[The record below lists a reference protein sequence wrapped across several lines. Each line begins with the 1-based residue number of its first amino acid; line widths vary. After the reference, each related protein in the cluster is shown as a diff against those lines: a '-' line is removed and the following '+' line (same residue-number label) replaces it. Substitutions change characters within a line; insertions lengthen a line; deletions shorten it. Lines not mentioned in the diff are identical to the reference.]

1 MERCCTGGKGFVMKK
16 IVDDV
21 RLIFKCCSLYYQ
33 DGLGQKE
40 ICELLGISR
49 PTVSRMLTIGRERG
63 IVRIEIQ
70 NPDNIAYGQLERM
83 LEKKYHLQEVV
94 VVPSSPLSD
103 GQYPIS
109 SEIGSAT
116 LEYLSRVLMDGYLV
130 GITMGL
136 AIQNVVRSDYFIR
149 SPIRATFVPLVGGV
163 AESRLDIHSNYLAQE
178 FADRFAGNCVQFFAP
193 AVFSRREVLE
203 GFLEEK
209 TIRNVTR
216 LYPRLDLVLMGIGIP
231 STEHSTILRTGYVD
245 RSILA
250 AFAARGAVGDIALRY
265 FDADGDTTPFRDFNE
280 RVAGIPLDL
289 LKKILRRVGVAG
301 GSQKKDAVRGAIR
314 GGFIN
319 VLITDIDC
327 AEHLL

>member
-1 MERCCTGGKGFVMKK
+1 MKK

-40 ICELLGISR
+40 ICEVLGISR
-49 PTVSRMLTIGRERG
+49 PTVSRMLTIGKERG

-70 NPDNIAYGQLERM
+70 NPDNIAYGKMERE
-83 LEKKYHLQEVV
+83 LEKKFNLQEVIIV
-94 VVPSSPLSD
+94 SSSPISD
-103 GQYPIS
+103 GQYPIN

-116 LEYLSRVLMDGYLV
+116 LEYLSRVLLDGYLV

-136 AIQNVVRSDYFIR
+136 SIQNVVRSDYFIR
-149 SPIRATFVPLVGGV
+149 SPIKATFVPLVGGV

-178 FADRFAGNCVQFFAP
+178 FADRFVGDCVQFFSP

-203 GFLEEK
+203 GFLQEK
-209 TIRNVTR
+209 TIQNVIR
-216 LYPRLDLVLMGIGIP
+216 LYARLDLVLMGIGVP
-231 STEHSTILRTGYVD
+231 TTEHSTILRTGYVD
-245 RSILA
+245 HTILEE
-250 AFAARGAVGDIALRY
+250 FTVRGAVGDIALRY
-265 FDADGDTTPFRDFNE
+265 FDENGDTTPFQDFND
-280 RVAGIPLDL
+280 RVAGISLAA
-289 LKKILRRVGVAG
+289 LKKIPRRVGVAG
-301 GSQKKDAVRGAIR
+301 GRHKKDAVLGAIR

-327 AEHLL
+327 AENLL

>member
-1 MERCCTGGKGFVMKK
+1 MKK

-40 ICELLGISR
+40 ICEVLGISR
-49 PTVSRMLTIGRERG
+49 PTVSRMLSIGKERG

-70 NPDNIAYGQLERM
+70 NPDNIAYGQMERD
-83 LEKKYHLQEVV
+83 LEKKFGLQEVII
-94 VVPSSPLSD
+94 VPSSPISD
-103 GQYPIS
+103 GQHPVS

-149 SPIRATFVPLVGGV
+149 NPIKATFVPLVGGV

-178 FADRFAGNCVQFFAP
+178 FADRFVGDCIQFFSP

-203 GFLEEK
+203 GFLQEK
-209 TIRNVTR
+209 TIRNVIR
-216 LYPRLDLVLMGIGIP
+216 LYSRLDLVLMGIGIT

-245 RSILA
+245 HTILEE
-250 AFAARGAVGDIALRY
+250 FAARGAVGDIALRY
-265 FDADGDTTPFRDFNE
+265 FDKNGDTAPFQEFND
-280 RVAGIPLDL
+280 RVAGIPLDTL
-289 LKKILRRVGVAG
+289 RTIPRRVGVAG
-301 GSQKKDAVRGAIR
+301 GRVKKDAVLGAIR

-327 AEHLL
+327 AENLL

>member
-1 MERCCTGGKGFVMKK
+1 MKK

-40 ICELLGISR
+40 ICEALGISR
-49 PTVSRMLTIGRERG
+49 PTVSRMLTIGKERG

-70 NPDNIAYGQLERM
+70 NPDNIAYGKMERA
-83 LEKKYHLQEVV
+83 LEKKYNLQEVII
-94 VVPSSPLSD
+94 VPSSPISD
-103 GQYPIS
+103 GQYPIN

-149 SPIRATFVPLVGGV
+149 SPIKATFVPLVGGV

-178 FADRFAGNCVQFFAP
+178 FADRFVGDCVQFFAP

-209 TIRNVTR
+209 TIRNVIR
-216 LYPRLDLVLMGIGIP
+216 LYSRLDLVLMGIGIP
-231 STEHSTILRTGYVD
+231 STEHSTILQTGYVD
-245 RSILA
+245 RAILDE
-250 AFAARGAVGDIALRY
+250 FTARGAAGDIALRY
-265 FDADGDTTPFRDFNE
+265 FDADGDTTPFTDFNE
-280 RVAGIPLDL
+280 RVAGIPLDT
-289 LKKILRRVGVAG
+289 LKKIPRRVGVAG
-301 GSQKKDAVRGAIR
+301 GRAKKDAVLGAIR

-327 AEHLL
+327 AENLV

>member
-1 MERCCTGGKGFVMKK
+1 MKK

-40 ICELLGISR
+40 ICEVLGISR
-49 PTVSRMLTIGRERG
+49 PTVSRMLTIGKERG

-70 NPDNIAYGQLERM
+70 NPDNIAYGKMEREP
-83 LEKKYHLQEVV
+83 EKKYNLQEVII
-94 VVPSSPLSD
+94 VPSSPISG
-103 GQYPIS
+103 GQYPIN

-149 SPIRATFVPLVGGV
+149 NPIKATFVPLVGGV

-178 FADRFAGNCVQFFAP
+178 FADRFVGDCVQFFSP

-209 TIRNVTR
+209 TIRNVIR
-216 LYPRLDLVLMGIGIP
+216 LYTRLDLVLMGIGIP
-231 STEHSTILRTGYVD
+231 STEHSTILQTGYVD
-245 RSILA
+245 HTILEE
-250 AFAARGAVGDIALRY
+250 FAARGAVGDAN
-265 FDADGDTTPFRDFNE
+265 GDTSPFQEFNE
-280 RVAGIPLDL
+280 RVAGISLDT
-289 LKKILRRVGVAG
+289 LKKIVRRVGVAG
-301 GSQKKDAVRGAIR
+301 GRAKKDAVLGAIR

-327 AEHLL
+327 AEHLI

>member
-1 MERCCTGGKGFVMKK
+1 MKK

-33 DGLGQKE
+33 DELGQKE
-40 ICELLGISR
+40 ICEVLGISR
-49 PTVSRMLTIGRERG
+49 PTVSRMLTIGKERG

-70 NPDNIAYGQLERM
+70 NPDNIAYGQMERA
-83 LEKKYHLQEVV
+83 LEKKYDLQEVII
-94 VVPSSPLSD
+94 VPSSPISD
-103 GQYPIS
+103 GQYPIN

-149 SPIRATFVPLVGGV
+149 SPIKATFVPLVGGV

-178 FADRFAGNCVQFFAP
+178 FADRFAGDCVQFFAP
-193 AVFSRREVLE
+193 AVFSQRTVLE
-203 GFLEEK
+203 GFLKEK
-209 TIRNVTR
+209 TIRNVIC
-216 LYPRLDLVLMGIGIP
+216 LYSRLDLVLMGIGIP
-231 STEHSTILRTGYVD
+231 STEHSTILKTGYVD
-245 RSILA
+245 RAILED
-250 AFAARGAVGDIALRY
+250 FTERGAVGDIALRY
-265 FDADGDTTPFRDFNE
+265 FDENGDTAPFQDFNE
-280 RVAGIPLDL
+280 RVAGIPLET
-289 LKKILRRVGVAG
+289 LKKIPRRVGVAG
-301 GSQKKDAVRGAIR
+301 GRAKKDAVLGAIR

-327 AEHLL
+327 AENLI

>member
-1 MERCCTGGKGFVMKK
+1 MKK

-40 ICELLGISR
+40 ICEVLGISR
-49 PTVSRMLTIGRERG
+49 PTVSRMLTIGKERG

-70 NPDNIAYGQLERM
+70 NPDNIAYGQMERE
-83 LEKKYHLQEVV
+83 LEKKYDLQEVII
-94 VVPSSPLSD
+94 VPSTPLPD
-103 GQYPIS
+103 GQRTVN

-116 LEYLSRVLMDGYLV
+116 LEYLARVLVDGYLV

-149 SPIRATFVPLVGGV
+149 SPIKATFVPLVGGV

-178 FADRFAGNCVQFFAP
+178 FADRFVGDCVQFYSP

-209 TIRNVTR
+209 TIRNVIR
-216 LYPRLDLVLMGIGIP
+216 LYDRLDLVLMGIGVP
-231 STEHSTILRTGYVD
+231 STEQSTILQTGYVD
-245 RSILA
+245 QSILE

-265 FDADGDTTPFRDFNE
+265 FDKHGDTTPFQEFNE
-280 RVAGIPLDL
+280 RVAGIPLDTVRRVP
-289 LKKILRRVGVAG
+289 RRVGVAG
-301 GSQKKDAVRGAIR
+301 GHAKTEAVLGAIR

-327 AEHLL
+327 AEHLI

>member
-1 MERCCTGGKGFVMKK
+1 MKK

-40 ICELLGISR
+40 ICEVLGISR
-49 PTVSRMLTIGRERG
+49 PTVSRMLTIGKERG

-70 NPDNIAYGQLERM
+70 NPDNIAYGSMERT
-83 LEKKYHLQEVV
+83 LEKKYDLQEAII
-94 VVPSSPLSD
+94 VPSSPISD
-103 GQYPIS
+103 GQYPVS

-116 LEYLSRVLMDGYLV
+116 LEYLSRILVDGYFV

-136 AIQNVVRSDYFIR
+136 TIQNVVRSDYFIR
-149 SPIRATFVPLVGGV
+149 SPIKATFVPLVGGV

-178 FADRFAGNCVQFFAP
+178 FADRFVADCVQFFSP

-203 GFLEEK
+203 GFLEER
-209 TIRNVTR
+209 TIRNVIR
-216 LYPRLDLVLMGIGIP
+216 LYSRLDLVLMGIGTP
-231 STEHSTILRTGYVD
+231 SSEHSTILQTGYVD
-245 RSILA
+245 CAILEE
-250 AFAARGAVGDIALRY
+250 FTARGAVGDIALRY
-265 FDADGDTTPFRDFNE
+265 FDANGDTAPFREFNE
-280 RVAGIPLDL
+280 RVAGIPLDTL
-289 LKKILRRVGVAG
+289 RKIPRRVGVAG
-301 GSQKKDAVRGAIR
+301 GRGKKDAVLGAIR

-327 AEHLL
+327 AENLI

>member
-1 MERCCTGGKGFVMKK
+1 MKK

-49 PTVSRMLTIGRERG
+49 PTVSRMLTIGKERG

-70 NPDNIAYGQLERM
+70 NPDNIAYGQLERE
-83 LEKKYHLQEVV
+83 LEKKYHLQEVII
-94 VVPSSPLSD
+94 VPSSPLSD

-109 SEIGSAT
+109 SAIGSAT
-116 LEYLSRVLMDGYLV
+116 LEYLSRILMDGFLV

-136 AIQNVVRSDYFIR
+136 AIQNVARSDYFIR
-149 SPIRATFVPLVGGV
+149 SPIKVTFVPLVGGV

-178 FADRFAGNCVQFFAP
+178 LAERFAGDCVQFFSP
-193 AVFSRREVLE
+193 AVFSQREVLE
-203 GFLEEK
+203 GFLAER
-209 TIRNVTR
+209 TIRNVTN
-216 LYPRLDLVLMGIGIP
+216 LYSRLDLVLMGIGIP

-250 AFAARGAVGDIALRY
+250 EFAARGAVGDIALRY
-265 FDADGDTTPFRDFNE
+265 FDADGNTEPFQDFNE

-289 LKKILRRVGVAG
+289 LKKIPRRVGVAG
-301 GSQKKDAVRGAIR
+301 GSQKQAAVRGAIR

-327 AEHLL
+327 AEHLVQEDS